1 MRPLTG
7 LAAARPFS
15 RYRPN
20 GMQRHRTHAVL
31 RDFCSVRMH
40 GVAESA
46 KIDFVPMDVNQPA
59 PDISILVSS
68 YNHALFVEGAIR
80 SCLSQQ
86 GVSLEVLVVDDG
98 STDDSPARIQAI
110 EDPRLRIFL
119 QKNRGLSRA
128 LNRALA
134 EARGRWVKFLPSDDR
149 LLPGCLARQLAAA
162 AGSVASFCL
171 PEVVDADLRPL
182 PDPAP
187 QAWFDMPTAT
197 GPQVAIDL
205 LDRNCLSAPCG
216 LFSRVA
222 ALEAGGFDPSMRIA
236 QDYDLWL
243 RLASR
248 GDLHRFPERLVQVRW
263 HGANQSGAVTSAT
276 EGERALA
283 LVRALTRDGLSGWRE
298 RIESM
303 GATADKALRVLLLA
317 LLDSGLP
324 QVRPFACEL
333 AIEIR
338 QAGGELASEPR
349 LKAFFEDNPEL
360 LRPGPWGG
368 LAKGAPS

>member
-1 MRPLTG
+1 MDRAPTFPANAG
-7 LAAARPFS
+7 PAVGRAADPRGPERLLWRSYAWCR
-15 RYRPN
+15 RVCQNQYV
-20 GMQRHRTHAVL
+20 QKDA
-31 RDFCSVRMH
+31 
-40 GVAESA
+40 
-46 KIDFVPMDVNQPA
+46 NQPG
-59 PDISILVSS
+59 PDISVLVSS

-80 SCLSQQ
+80 SCLLQE
-86 GVSLEVLVVDDG
+86 GVSLEVIVVDDG

-110 EDPRLRIFL
+110 EDPRLRVFL
-119 QKNRGLSRA
+119 QENRGLSRA
-128 LNRALA
+128 LNRALS

-149 LLPGCLARQLAAA
+149 LLPGCLTRQLAAA
-162 AGSVASFCL
+162 AGSLASFCL
-171 PEVVDADLRPL
+171 PEVVDADLRSL

-197 GPQVAIDL
+197 GSQVAIDL

-216 LFSRVA
+216 LFSREA

-263 HGANQSGAVTSAT
+263 HGANQSAAVTSAS

-283 LVRALTRDGLSGWRE
+283 LVRALRRDGLAGWRE
-298 RIESM
+298 RIESV
-303 GATADKALRVLLLA
+303 GASASEALRLLLLA
-317 LLDSGLP
+317 LVDSGLP

-338 QAGGELASEPR
+338 EAGDELALEPR
-349 LKAFFEDNPEL
+349 LNEFFTDSPEL

-368 LAKGAPS
+368 LAKGRSS